1 MFACFPRML
10 QEEKVLGLVLRIPD
24 TIDELLC
31 LASQHFGCTYNC
43 VVNEDMGEVLDTKLI
58 RDSEKVFV
66 IN

>member
-1 MFACFPRML
+1 ML

-24 TIDELLC
+24 TIDELLY
-31 LASQHFGCTYNC
+31 LASQHFGCTCAC